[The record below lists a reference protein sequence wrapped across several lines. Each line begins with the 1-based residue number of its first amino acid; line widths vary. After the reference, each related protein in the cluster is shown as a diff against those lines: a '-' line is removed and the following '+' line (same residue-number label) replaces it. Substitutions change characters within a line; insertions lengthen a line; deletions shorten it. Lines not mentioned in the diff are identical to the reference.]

1 MKKFKKKFEV
11 DFFFF
16 FFFERGEEFANGA
29 TELGEDA

>member
-11 DFFFF
+11 DFFF

>member
-1 MKKFKKKFEV
+1 MKKVKKKFEV

-16 FFFERGEEFANGA
+16 FFFERGEEVANGA